1 MYTVRARVFD
11 AHNFIILVL
20 ARSKHI
26 QQHTATK
33 PKFASDIIPRGTTR
47 CEVFRFAGARG
58 DDNYCVLSI
67 EGHNDGDSIARTR
80 PSRLSLRY
88 ARRYQLLRGVIV
100 QKPHVQQC
108 HEMTRDQGKISFF
121 FFLNLSTQNQP
132 ICAPAARWTFC
143 ASGSHRLDR
152 PCARDTNES
161 SFLFSCVPR
170 AHGNRYLQNGI
181 IWLTSVCKT
190 Q

>member
-33 PKFASDIIPRGTTR
+33 PKSASDIIPRGTTR

-121 FFLNLSTQNQP
+121 FFFKSFNSKSTDLRSRRSLNILRLWQSPPWQALRAGHKWVVLFIFVCT
-132 ICAPAARWTFC
+132 AR
-143 ASGSHRLDR
+143 
-152 PCARDTNES
+152 AR
-161 SFLFSCVPR
+161 
-170 AHGNRYLQNGI
+170 
-181 IWLTSVCKT
+181 
-190 Q
+190 